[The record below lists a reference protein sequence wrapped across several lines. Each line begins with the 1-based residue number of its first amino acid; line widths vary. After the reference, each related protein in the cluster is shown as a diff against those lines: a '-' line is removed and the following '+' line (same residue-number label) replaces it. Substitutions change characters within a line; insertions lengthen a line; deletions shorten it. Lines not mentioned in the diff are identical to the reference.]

1 MKIRELIDLGFH
13 VNFVSAEESGGQPY
27 FYVGFEI
34 GDMYIISE
42 AIEMDFE
49 ENEKKYFEGYLENQV
64 KVSIFDHDI
73 ALSDESIKA
82 LINQKLQL

>member
-13 VNFVSAEESGGQPY
+13 INFVSAEESGGQPY

-42 AIEMDFE
+42 AIEMGFE